1 VWVKFILI
9 LGRKEKAFVEVVFLG
24 KDLWDGRVLMAEKHR
39 FEFGKNWKH
48 FLSVLDEGRIIEAER
63 SLRQMLEVESFDG
76 KTFLDI
82 GSGSGLFSLAA
93 RRLGAAVCSFD
104 YDPLS
109 VKCTTELRHR
119 YFPND
124 THWMVTQGDV
134 LNEAFLKSLGC
145 FDIVYSWGVLHHTG
159 ALWQALDN
167 VAALV
172 RPQGKLFISIYNDQ
186 GPTSRRWRRL
196 KKLYNDSS
204 KPLRLMIVFAVG
216 AYWELLSASSR
227 LIHIKNPLPFKKWEE
242 KKKDRGMSVWYD
254 LVDWVGGYPFETAK
268 PEEVL
273 HFCRKKGFDLV
284 RLKTCGG
291 GLGCNEY
298 VFARNSSET
307 IRTAPGAE
315 TTD

>member
-1 VWVKFILI
+1 
-9 LGRKEKAFVEVVFLG
+9 LGRSLRGERIRMV
-24 KDLWDGRVLMAEKHR
+24 KDNR
-39 FEFGKNWKH
+39 FGFGKNWTN
-48 FLSVLDEGRIIEAER
+48 FLSGLDETRIIEAER
-63 SLRQMLEVESFDG
+63 SLKEMLEVENLQDE
-76 KTFLDI
+76 TFLDI

-93 RRLGAAVCSFD
+93 RRLGATVCSFD

-109 VKCTTELRHR
+109 VKCTEELRRR
-119 YFPND
+119 YFPKD

-134 LNEAFLKSLGC
+134 LNEAFLKSLGY

-172 RPQGKLFISIYNDQ
+172 RPHGKLFISIYNDQ
-186 GPTSRRWRRL
+186 GLTSRRWRRL
-196 KKLYNDSS
+196 KKFYNDSS

-216 AYWELLSASSR
+216 AYWEFLSAGFR
-227 LIHIKNPLPFKKWEE
+227 LIHLRNPLPFKKWKE

-268 PEEVL
+268 PEDVL

-307 IRTAPGAE
+307 
-315 TTD
+315 TD